1 MPKLAK
7 EMGPLDV
14 KRLARPGL
22 HFVGG
27 VPGLALQITPTGA
40 RSWVLRAMVGGK
52 RRDMGLG
59 GYPGVTLARAREKA
73 GEAKD
78 KIRKGV
84 DPIAEQQAA
93 EKALRAAV
101 AAALTFD
108 QAAEKYIAAQEAGWS
123 NAKHTQQWRNTLKQ
137 HASPVIGHLTVRD
150 VGLPHVLQVLEPLW
164 TTKTETATRL
174 RGRIESVLDWATT
187 RGYRDGLNPAR
198 WRGHLDNLLP
208 KPGKVSKVE
217 HHAALPV
224 GEIGAF
230 MERLRKSEGMGALA
244 LEFAIL
250 TAARSGEVRGAT
262 FAEIDRDAR
271 VWVIPA
277 DRMKAGR
284 EHRVPLTD
292 AALAVID
299 KATALPHVNDSQF
312 VFAAPRG
319 GQLSDMTLTA
329 VLRRMAVDATAHG
342 FRSTFRDWA
351 AERTNY
357 PNEVAEMA
365 LAHAVGNAV
374 EAAYRRGDLFDKRR
388 RMMDDWSK
396 FLTKVETTGKVLPM
410 NRKRA

>member
-1 MPKLAK
+1 
-7 EMGPLDV
+7 
-14 KRLARPGL
+14 
-22 HFVGG
+22 
-27 VPGLALQITPTGA
+27 
-40 RSWVLRAMVGGK
+40 
-52 RRDMGLG
+52 
-59 GYPGVTLARAREKA
+59 
-73 GEAKD
+73 
-78 KIRKGV
+78 
-84 DPIAEQQAA
+84 
-93 EKALRAAV
+93 
-101 AAALTFD
+101 
-108 QAAEKYIAAQEAGWS
+108 
-123 NAKHTQQWRNTLKQ
+123 
-137 HASPVIGHLTVRD
+137 
-150 VGLPHVLQVLEPLW
+150 
-164 TTKTETATRL
+164 
-174 RGRIESVLDWATT
+174 VLDWATT